1 MNKYLSYPLLFALMP
16 IAATAVTLDDLDF
29 SRVLQDAEQQIV
41 FAPLRGTTSNSG
53 VFWYRD
59 LQQRVL
65 SPVKVTNL
73 QRKITLR
80 AYPASHDNGQ
90 YQAFVAAHKLLD
102 SRVNLLPANAV
113 LCEGNS
119 ALKNKLAQL
128 NLTYSLKPTTGSY
141 PGLCWLEI
149 RYNATSATAAETEL
163 LSFLQQQPAM
173 KISYKITTAPT
184 PAIYMDVPALVSRLQ
199 QAQLLELKQPVAV
212 DENTPPAEPYHEG
225 ALYPVLFA
233 AGQAPAD
240 LYRSD
245 LSPQAPLQYLDWYKF
260 ISLFHLTTEQKVQ
273 LPQSKSGQKLEL
285 VAEIP
290 GGTVIEVNKGEQP

>member
-1 MNKYLSYPLLFALMP
+1 
-16 IAATAVTLDDLDF
+16 
-29 SRVLQDAEQQIV
+29 
-41 FAPLRGTTSNSG
+41 
-53 VFWYRD
+53 
-59 LQQRVL
+59 
-65 SPVKVTNL
+65 
-73 QRKITLR
+73 
-80 AYPASHDNGQ
+80 
-90 YQAFVAAHKLLD
+90 
-102 SRVNLLPANAV
+102 
-113 LCEGNS
+113 
-119 ALKNKLAQL
+119 
-128 NLTYSLKPTTGSY
+128 
-141 PGLCWLEI
+141 
-149 RYNATSATAAETEL
+149 
-163 LSFLQQQPAM
+163 
-173 KISYKITTAPT
+173 
-184 PAIYMDVPALVSRLQ
+184 LQ